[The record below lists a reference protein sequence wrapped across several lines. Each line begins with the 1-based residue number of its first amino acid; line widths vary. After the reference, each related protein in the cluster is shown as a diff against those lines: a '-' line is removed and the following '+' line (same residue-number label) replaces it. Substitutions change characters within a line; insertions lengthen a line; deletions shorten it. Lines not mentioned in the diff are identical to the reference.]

1 MPAWR
6 FAEGAPLK
14 GIIMSQ
20 PHVGMIGL
28 AVMGSNLARNIE
40 SRGFPVAV
48 YNRSTNVTQDFM
60 AKFGTKDGKSAG
72 FVASET
78 LEGFVKSMKAPR
90 QIFIMVKAGAGTD
103 AVIDQLAP
111 LLDKGD
117 IVIDGGNAYFKDTI
131 RREDKLK
138 SMGLNFLGIG
148 ISGGEEGA
156 LKGPSLMP
164 GGPRDAWKIVAPLLE
179 KIAANVDGPCTN
191 YVGPDGAGH
200 FVKMVHNGI
209 EYGDMQLIAEA
220 YDILRNVVGCK
231 PEELK
236 SIFDKWNSGVLSSY
250 LIEITAKIF
259 AKKDP
264 EAPANYLVDKI
275 LDKAG
280 QKGTGTWT
288 AQVALDLGVS
298 IPTISAAVDART
310 LSSMKDERVKASKE
324 FKGPAVE
331 DFTGNREEFIN
342 AVHDALYAS
351 KIMSYAQGMALI
363 AAASKQWNWDLK
375 LHEIAAMW
383 KGGCI
388 IRAKFLDE
396 IRRAFTTSAAPSNLL
411 LDSFMKAEVTRCVPN
426 LRKVVGAAV
435 SRGVPVIGFS
445 ASLSYFDSYRTVDL
459 PQNLTQAQ
467 RDFFGAHTYERTDKA
482 GAFHTEWES

>member
-1 MPAWR
+1 
-6 FAEGAPLK
+6 
-14 GIIMSQ
+14 MSK
-20 PHVGMIGL
+20 PNVGMIGL

-40 SRGFPVAV
+40 SRGFPIAV
-48 YNRSTNVTQDFM
+48 FNRSGDVTREFM
-60 AKFGTKDGKSAG
+60 KRYGTVNGKAAG
-72 FVASET
+72 FVASYS
-78 LEGFVKSMKAPR
+78 LEEFVQSMAAPR
-90 QIFIMVKAGAGTD
+90 QIFIMIKAGAPTD

-111 LLDKGD
+111 LLEKGD
-117 IVIDGGNAYFKDTI
+117 IIIDGGNAFFKDTI
-131 RREDKLK
+131 RREEKLK
-138 SMGLNFLGIG
+138 AMGLNFLGIG

-164 GGPRDAWKIVAPLLE
+164 GGPKDAWKIVAPLLE
-179 KIAANVDGPCTN
+179 RIAAQADGACTN

-220 YDILRNVVGCK
+220 YDILRTVVGCK
-231 PEELK
+231 PEELHT
-236 SIFDKWNSGVLSSY
+236 IFSRWNKGLLSSY

-259 AKKDP
+259 GKRDTDTSG
-264 EAPANYLVDKI
+264 YLVDMI

-280 QKGTGTWT
+280 QKGTGMWT

-298 IPTISAAVDART
+298 IPTIAAAVDART
-310 LSSMKDERVKASKE
+310 LSSLKSERVAASGV
-324 FKGPAVE
+324 FSGPPVE
-331 DFTGNREEFIN
+331 DFVGDREKYIE

-363 AAASKQWNWDLK
+363 QAASNQWSWNLK
-375 LHEIAAMW
+375 LNEIAALW

-396 IRRAFTTSAAPSNLL
+396 IRRAFSSQPQPLNLI
-411 LDSFMKAEVTRCVPN
+411 LDSFMKAEVTRCIPN
-426 LRKVVGAAV
+426 LRKVVASAV
-435 SRGVPVIGFS
+435 ERGVPVVAFG
-445 ASLSYFDSYRTVDL
+445 ASLAYFDSYRTANL

-467 RDFFGAHTYERTDKA
+467 RDFFGAHTYERTDMP
-482 GAFHTEWES
+482 GTFHTEWEA

>member
-1 MPAWR
+1 
-6 FAEGAPLK
+6 
-14 GIIMSQ
+14 MSQ
-20 PHVGMIGL
+20 PSVGMIGL

-48 YNRSTNVTQDFM
+48 YNRTGEVTKEFM
-60 AKFGTKDGKSAG
+60 AKFGTRDGKPAG
-72 FVASET
+72 FVASYTME
-78 LEGFVKSMKAPR
+78 EFVKSMKAPR

-131 RREDKLK
+131 RREHKLQD
-138 SMGLNFLGIG
+138 MGLNFLGIG

-179 KIAANVDGPCTN
+179 KIAAQADGACTN

-220 YDILRNVVGCK
+220 YDILRNVVGCQ
-231 PEELK
+231 PEELA
-236 SIFDKWNSGVLSSY
+236 SIFSKWNGGVLSSY

-264 EAPANYLVDKI
+264 ESAGALVDKI

-288 AQVALDLGVS
+288 AQVALDLGIS
-298 IPTISAAVDART
+298 IPTISSAVDART
-310 LSSMKDERVKASKE
+310 LSSMKDERVKASKD
-324 FKGPAVE
+324 FKGPSVE
-331 DFTGNREEFIN
+331 DFTGNREEFIT

-351 KIMSYAQGMALI
+351 KIMSYAQGMNLI

-396 IRRAFTTSAAPSNLL
+396 IRRAFASTPAPSNLL

-426 LRKVVGAAV
+426 LRKVVGTAV
-435 SRGVPVIGFS
+435 SRGVPVLGFA
-445 ASLSYFDSYRTVDL
+445 ASLGYFDSFRTASL

-482 GAFHTEWES
+482 GSFHTEWE

>member
-1 MPAWR
+1 MT
-6 FAEGAPLK
+6 
-14 GIIMSQ
+14 Q
-20 PHVGMIGL
+20 PNVGMIGL

-48 YNRSTNVTQDFM
+48 YNRSGDVTKEFM
-60 AKFGTKDGKSAG
+60 NKFGTKDGKPAG
-72 FVASET
+72 FVASYSME
-78 LEGFVKSMKAPR
+78 EFVKSMKAPR
-90 QIFIMVKAGAGTD
+90 QIFIMIKAGAPTD
-103 AVIDQLAP
+103 AVIDQIAP

-117 IVIDGGNAYFKDTI
+117 IVIDGGNAFFKDTV
-131 RREDKLK
+131 RRENKLK
-138 SMGLNFLGIG
+138 AMGLNFLGIG

-164 GGPRDAWKIVAPLLE
+164 GGPRDAWQIVAPLLE
-179 KIAANVDGPCTN
+179 KIAAQADGACTN

-231 PEELK
+231 PEELA
-236 SIFDKWNSGVLSSY
+236 SIFKKWNSGVLSSY

-259 AKKDP
+259 TKKDP
-264 EAPANYLVDKI
+264 EGAGYLVDKI

-288 AQVALDLGVS
+288 AQVALDLGIS

-310 LSSMKDERVKASKE
+310 LSSMKTERIGAAKE
-324 FKGPAVE
+324 FKGPEVV
-331 DFTGNREEFIN
+331 DFTGNREEFIT

-363 AAASKQWNWDLK
+363 AAASRQWNWDLK
-375 LHEIAAMW
+375 LHEIAALW

-396 IRRAFTTSAAPSNLL
+396 IRRAFSTTPNLSNLL
-411 LDSFMKAEVTRCVPN
+411 LDGFMKGEVTRCVPN
-426 LRKVVGAAV
+426 LRKVVGTAV
-435 SRGVPVIGFS
+435 SRGVPAIGFS
-445 ASLSYFDSYRTVDL
+445 ASLSYFDSYRTTDL

-467 RDFFGAHTYERTDKA
+467 RDFFGAHTYERTDKQ
-482 GAFHTEWES
+482 GSFHTEWE